1 MAEQPSGN
9 SAEAIS
15 TKVRSG
21 MRAVT
26 VAQVSSQILTI
37 CALAILLRYIS
48 KEAFGIF
55 GMALPLLTLRV
66 HSGLPRHQA
75 ADAASGSSR
84 QPEVKQ
90 DHAAPNPSRPTRATT
105 GRAAAPHLE
114 NLAMAS

>member
-55 GMALPLLTLRV
+55 GMALPLLP
-66 HSGLPRHQA
+66 LPRMFETLGISVATVQKDSLDQSQLSALFWLTNVLSVIAAGVWRWQA
-75 ADAASGSSR
+75 P
-84 QPEVKQ
+84 QFW
-90 DHAAPNPSRPTRATT
+90 
-105 GRAAAPHLE
+105 
-114 NLAMAS
+114 LA